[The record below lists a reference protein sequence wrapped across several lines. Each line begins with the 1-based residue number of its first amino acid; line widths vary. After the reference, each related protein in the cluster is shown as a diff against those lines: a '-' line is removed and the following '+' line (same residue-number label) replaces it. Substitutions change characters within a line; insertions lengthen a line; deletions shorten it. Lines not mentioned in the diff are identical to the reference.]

1 MSSARCERNRVK
13 QDFSRCC
20 SISPWIINIEHYNL
34 ENILYQVY
42 FVKTMF
48 ILSILNCW
56 SSEYLIS
63 FIWKCFSKQ
72 YEILI
77 IAKRRYWICTKTKE
91 YRQQTI
97 LKRGNLFWRVKS
109 ERIRPTINTNTCRN
123 STKPIIL
130 KLFLMNVNALKA

>member
-1 MSSARCERNRVK
+1 MNEWMSSARCERNRVK

-34 ENILYQVY
+34 ENILYQLY
-42 FVKTMF
+42 LVKTMF
-48 ILSILNCW
+48 ILSR
-56 SSEYLIS
+56 SSKYLIA
-63 FIWKCFSKQ
+63 FIWKYFSKQ

-109 ERIRPTINTNTCRN
+109 EWIRPSINTNTCRN